1 MPKRKADLALPAANA
16 LRKLGQ
22 DINEARRRR
31 RITKLVL
38 AERAGIAP
46 MTLDRIERGD
56 GGTAMGGYASV
67 LFSLGMLSRL
77 RDIADARYD
86 LTGLQLAAEQLP
98 KTVRPPRKR
107 IANV

>member
-1 MPKRKADLALPAANA
+1 MPKKRTNIPLPVAST
-16 LRKLGQ
+16 LQKLGQ

-31 RITKLVL
+31 RITKLIL
-38 AERAGIAP
+38 AERVGIAP

-56 GGTAMGGYASV
+56 GATSMAGYASV

-77 RDIADARYD
+77 RDVADARYD

-98 KTVRPPRKR
+98 KSVQPPRKK
-107 IANV
+107 IKL